1 MPLLVR
7 AASRPETMPR
17 TLQDLAESIDPAEP
31 LHLDGLAALHHQ
43 ELRPF
48 PYGAAVTTS
57 VGVLGL
63 GLALIGLYGVVA
75 FAVRRRRRD
84 IAVRIAMGAGPRDVL
99 EVVLRRE
106 LRLVIVGLAV
116 GLVISLGEG
125 RLLASLTMTMAP
137 LGAISLGA
145 VAMLVFTVAVLAM
158 VAPAAS
164 ALRIAPMQ
172 VLREE

>member
-1 MPLLVR
+1 MMTPSV
-7 AASRPETMPR
+7 
-17 TLQDLAESIDPAEP
+17 
-31 LHLDGLAALHHQ
+31 DGMRCL
-43 ELRPF
+43 P
-48 PYGAAVTTS
+48 
-57 VGVLGL
+57 
-63 GLALIGLYGVVA
+63 LALLI
-75 FAVRRRRRD
+75 
-84 IAVRIAMGAGPRDVL
+84 
-99 EVVLRRE
+99 
-106 LRLVIVGLAV
+106 
-116 GLVISLGEG
+116 LVISLGEG